1 MNQYMFKIIIALRE
15 QRRCLN
21 DMRRKIKNN
30 NQLWIVLEDWAI
42 GEEQQAGSHIA
53 GVYNNEE
60 SAFEHFERLKK
71 EFFDYGGS
79 VGDWVEIPCGVLE
92 NSHIIK
98 AFSVG
103 LKGRVLTDHEI
114 ITVEIHDVEDRYVSK
129 HTS

>member
-1 MNQYMFKIIIALRE
+1 M
-15 QRRCLN
+15 
-21 DMRRKIKNN
+21 
-30 NQLWIVLEDWAI
+30 LEDWAI
-42 GEEQQAGSHIA
+42 GEEQQSGSHIA

-60 SAFEHFERLKK
+60 AAFEHFEHLKQ

-103 LKGRVLTDHEI
+103 LKGRVLTDHEV
-114 ITVEIHDVEDRYVSK
+114 ITVEIHDVEDCYVSK

>member
-1 MNQYMFKIIIALRE
+1 MNRYTLETITALLKRHS
-15 QRRCLN
+15 CLS
-21 DMRRKIKNN
+21 DMREKINKN
-30 NQLWIVLEDWAI
+30 QIWIVLEDWAI
-42 GEEQQAGSHIA
+42 GEEQQSGSHIA
-53 GVYNNEE
+53 GVYNNEAA
-60 SAFEHFERLKK
+60 AFEHFEHLKQ

-103 LKGRVLTDHEI
+103 LKGRVLTDHEV
-114 ITVEIHDVEDRYVSK
+114 ITVEIHSVEDCYVSK

>member
-1 MNQYMFKIIIALRE
+1 MNRYTLETITALLK
-15 QRRCLN
+15 RRHCLN
-21 DMRRKIKNN
+21 DMREKIKIKN
-30 NQLWIVLEDWAI
+30 QIWIVLEDWAI
-42 GEEQQAGSHIA
+42 GEEQQSGSHIA
-53 GVYNNEE
+53 GVYNNEAA
-60 SAFEHFERLKK
+60 AFEHFEHLKQ

-103 LKGRVLTDHEI
+103 LKGRVLTDHEV
-114 ITVEIHDVEDRYVSK
+114 ITVEIHNVEDCYVSK

>member
-1 MNQYMFKIIIALRE
+1 LNQYMLKTSIALLE
-15 QRRCLN
+15 QHSCLN

-30 NQLWIVLEDWAI
+30 NQIWIVLEDWAI

-60 SAFEHFERLKK
+60 AAFEHFEHLKQ

-79 VGDWVEIPCGVLE
+79 VGDWTEIPCGVLE